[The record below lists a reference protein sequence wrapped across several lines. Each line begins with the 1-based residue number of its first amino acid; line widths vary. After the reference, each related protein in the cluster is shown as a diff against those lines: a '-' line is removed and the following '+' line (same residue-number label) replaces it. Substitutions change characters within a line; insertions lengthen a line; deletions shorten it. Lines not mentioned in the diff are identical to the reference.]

1 MRLDIEKTKE
11 IMKKKNLTG
20 VELADKLGLNYK
32 YTNRILNA
40 YGRQANPKYETV
52 ETIATALDVDVN
64 TIVKGG

>member
-1 MRLDIEKTKE
+1 MKLDVEKTKE

-32 YTNRILNA
+32 YTNRIING

-52 ETIATALDVDVN
+52 YKLAQILN
-64 TIVKGG
+64 TSIESITKGG